1 VGLPAPRPAVG
12 LMPRLVWGAMSGVQL
27 TESPSPRK
35 RTGSG
40 VGRVLVAVYAILAL
54 AATGRSVFQIIDRF
68 EEAPVAFT
76 LSAFSGVIYIIATI
90 ALGTRLRR
98 LAFVTISIELAGVL
112 IVGAL
117 SLLAPAVLGLHSIDP
132 FGRDSTVW
140 SAFGA
145 GYLLIPLVLPVL
157 GLLYLRRSAGQ
168 DPTPG
173 PKA

>member
-1 VGLPAPRPAVG
+1 MSAQSSDPRPAPARRV
-12 LMPRLVWGAMSGVQL
+12 
-27 TESPSPRK
+27 
-35 RTGSG
+35 GSG
-40 VGRVLVAVYAILAL
+40 VGRVLVAVYAILAI

-68 EEAPVAFT
+68 SEAPVAFT
-76 LSAFSGVIYIIATI
+76 LSAFSGVVYLVATI
-90 ALGTRLRR
+90 ALGARLRR

-117 SLLAPAVLGLHSIDP
+117 SVFAPAVLGLHSIDP

-157 GLLYLRRSAGQ
+157 GLLYLRRSTAVSA
-168 DPTPG
+168 TSSTS
-173 PKA
+173 